1 MLDRPP
7 VCFDWNHIYNL
18 MCITVQ
24 FCTSLAV
31 SDFPLSVSYFYW
43 KLQVLSVSMVAYI
56 AGILTMVGST
66 LLVTTALSTLATLT
80 PLALPTSGQHALLPA
95 LNQTD
100 ISNGPVTEERTP
112 TAATPEDR
120 APQVDGSWRSLWTL
134 LTLPSILSMSSSSH
148 SGQTTGAKQSTH
160 SRANLTDLEEEQGP
174 SDNTPDSTNGRF
186 FSLFKDF
193 ILLSFPKVPDSRS
206 VFNQMTCA
214 KGPCLYRGQNINCK
228 NVSKPHNNRL
238 INPVWTRMDLEHM
251 DRAANDLRC
260 KHCGARPMTASGRLD
275 RFCDTKSIPV
285 DGELDSWSGV
295 SCCCDHVTA
304 DLDRGLVL
312 NGLADISVGFRTM
325 LTQIPLFGT

>member
-1 MLDRPP
+1 
-7 VCFDWNHIYNL
+7 

-31 SDFPLSVSYFYW
+31 SDFPLSNSDYYW
-43 KLQVLSVSMVAYI
+43 ELQVLSVSMVAYI

-100 ISNGPVTEERTP
+100 LSNGPITEERTP

-134 LTLPSILSMSSSSH
+134 LTLPSILSMSSPSH

-174 SDNTPDSTNGRF
+174 RDNTPDSTNGRF

-193 ILLSFPKVPDSRS
+193 ISLSFPKVPDSRS

-238 INPVWTRMDLEHM
+238 INPAWTRMDLEHM

-260 KHCGARPMTASGRLD
+260 KHCGAQPMTG
-275 RFCDTKSIPV
+275 SI
-285 DGELDSWSGV
+285 L
-295 SCCCDHVTA
+295 
-304 DLDRGLVL
+304 
-312 NGLADISVGFRTM
+312 
-325 LTQIPLFGT
+325 